1 MLETSKAVSSES
13 VQPITDEEYR
23 RIAEACF
30 IPLADE
36 QANVKD
42 KRAAL
47 ARRRQKISSA
57 ASACYS
63 EGGHADRHSPQDK
76 GAAIAELVDLERE
89 FDFFETLVIFWGLEY
104 ENWLFSFI
112 SSGLLSRD
120 EYACI
125 ISRHTR
131 GLKGEA
137 ALKAAETSWPTFK
150 RKLKSGLVKL
160 GKHLQKTGEKPP
172 EKFFT

>member
-1 MLETSKAVSSES
+1 METSEAVSSES
-13 VQPITDEEYR
+13 VRHITDEEYR

-57 ASACYS
+57 QSSCYFG
-63 EGGHADRHSPQDK
+63 GGHADRHNPQDK

-89 FDFFETLVIFWGLEY
+89 YNLFETQVY
-104 ENWLFSFI
+104 LFSLKYEDWLHDFI
-112 SSGLLSRD
+112 ASGLITWD

-131 GLKGEA
+131 GLKGDA
-137 ALKAAETSWPTFK
+137 ALKDAGMIRKTFQ

-172 EKFFT
+172 EKFFA